1 MAVIAEHAMHRLSGR
16 LDAWPLT
23 SWHRS
28 RGGIAH
34 SCPHTVVTAAR
45 CLQWGGCVRALG
57 MPGLPT
63 RAVSSALP
71 ERPKAEGLWGHRDC
85 MRISA
90 HIWVGARCAWV
101 SCERVYTDPWSR
113 PRRAR
118 RARGWLRVS
127 VQVRSRVLYAYT
139 IYLTQTQTAR
149 PRDLP
154 VAARSVHT
162 TAYGS
167 SASIQKNEGGVLR
180 LRTLLASAGLATTV
194 LDTAFALHLPT
205 THCVRAGLGR
215 PQSRGGVNG
224 RHRVRWLM

>member
-45 CLQWGGCVRALG
+45 CLQWGGCVRSLG

-127 VQVRSRVLYAYT
+127 VQVRSRVIQYT

-154 VAARSVHT
+154 VAARIYARQCHKGYVSKRALISHLGTRDATSRDSREFASRVASRLKRT
-162 TAYGS
+162 T
-167 SASIQKNEGGVLR
+167 R
-180 LRTLLASAGLATTV
+180 L
-194 LDTAFALHLPT
+194 
-205 THCVRAGLGR
+205 
-215 PQSRGGVNG
+215 
-224 RHRVRWLM
+224 

>member
-127 VQVRSRVLYAYT
+127 VQVRSRVIQYM

-154 VAARSVHT
+154 VAARTFACIHRARART
-162 TAYGS
+162 RLWAKGDR
-167 SASIQKNEGGVLR
+167 SAKRRRVTETPYVPNMGTFSLKPFTQN
-180 LRTLLASAGLATTV
+180 AAGTI
-194 LDTAFALHLPT
+194 
-205 THCVRAGLGR
+205 
-215 PQSRGGVNG
+215 
-224 RHRVRWLM
+224 